1 MEKPEVVNALATN
14 LANTVVLSFKAQ
26 GHHWNVEGPDF
37 AEFHEF
43 FAGIYEDAESAVDTL
58 AEYIR
63 VLGAKAPSA
72 LSDFLE
78 LAQIEHADCG
88 TNALHMVE
96 DLLGATNAIIN
107 SYDNLFAIA
116 TAFNEQGMANF
127 AAERLDAHKKYRWQ
141 LRSFLGGEVVE
152 TPVVND
158 SPIVTEDIIEAEE
171 Y

>member
-1 MEKPEVVNALATN
+1 MEKPEVVNSLATN
-14 LANTVVLSFKAQ
+14 LANTIVLRFKAQ

-37 AEFHEF
+37 SEFHSF
-43 FAGIYEDAESAVDTL
+43 FAGIYEDADSAVDTL

-63 VLGAKAPSA
+63 VLGAQAPSS
-72 LSDFLE
+72 LQDFLE
-78 LAQIEHADCG
+78 LSQIEHHDCG
-88 TNALHMVE
+88 TDALRMVE

-141 LRSFLGGEVVE
+141 LRSFLGGQVVE
-152 TPVVND
+152 APVAIEEPVV
-158 SPIVTEDIIEAEE
+158 VEDIIEAED